1 MATLQ
6 KAVWLQ
12 TAREELESHILEICE
27 ERQLS
32 PRRYKLAGQRY
43 GAVNQLLERE
53 GSSFRSF
60 RPRIFPQNSMALETT
75 CKPVEGPHDLDF
87 VLQLDAPY
95 WQWPA
100 LAALNALYEF
110 LSSHESYG
118 KMISMKNRVV
128 RLTFVCG
135 YLPNRDA
142 FSQIAG
148 TIRRSA

>member
-6 KAVWLQ
+6 KAVWFQ
-12 TAREELESHILEICE
+12 TAKEELDNHTLEICAE
-27 ERQLS
+27 LQLS
-32 PRRYKLAGQRY
+32 LRRYRLAGQRY

-53 GSSFRSF
+53 GRPFRSF
-60 RPRIFPQNSMALETT
+60 RPRIFPQGSMALETT

-110 LSSHESYG
+110 LSGNETYG
-118 KMISMKNRVV
+118 KIISMKNRVV
-128 RLTFVCG
+128 RLAFVCG
-135 YLPNRDA
+135 YLPSRDA